1 MNTSKI
7 KILLE
12 AFYNGE
18 TNAEEEQ
25 ILLAYFKGADVDKE
39 LIDEKDI
46 FLAMY
51 QPEPIEVPSSLEEKL
66 NFLIDDLAAKECTL
80 EEKAPQNK
88 KRMLTWVGSIAAGI
102 AVLVSVSL
110 FFNNKT
116 TETTAPTIAQN
127 QEGTNINNL
136 SEADKKALKEAEEAI
151 VLLSSKFNKGV
162 NQLAVVSSNIDKTNE
177 ILNKSFNLKKEK
189 KS

>member
-46 FLAMY
+46 FLVMY

-80 EEKAPQNK
+80 EKKAPQNK
-88 KRMLTWVGSIAAGI
+88 KRKLTWIGSIAAGI
-102 AVLVSVSL
+102 AILVSVSL
-110 FFNNKT
+110 FFNNKPT
-116 TETTAPTIAQN
+116 VTGDPTIAQQKN
-127 QEGTNINNL
+127 ADISNL
-136 SEADKKALKEAEEAI
+136 SEADKKALKEAEDAI

-177 ILNKSFNLKKEK
+177 ILNKSFNRKNEK

>member
-18 TNAEEEQ
+18 TNTNQDQ
-25 ILLAYFKGADVDKE
+25 ILLAYFKGADVDEE
-39 LIDEKDI
+39 LINEKDI

-51 QPEPIEVPSSLEEKL
+51 QSEPIEVPSTLEGKL
-66 NFLIDDLAAKECTL
+66 NLLIDDLAAKECSI
-80 EEKAPQNK
+80 EKKAPQSK
-88 KRMLTWVGSIAAGI
+88 KRTLIWIGSIAAGI

-110 FFNNKT
+110 FFNNNQTAT
-116 TETTAPTIAQN
+116 TIDPAIALQQN
-127 QEGTNINNL
+127 TGTDNL
-136 SEADKKALKEAEEAI
+136 SEADKKALKEAEDAI

-162 NQLAVVSSNIDKTNE
+162 NQLAVVSSNMDKTNE
-177 ILNKSFNLKKEK
+177 ILNKSFNRKNEKE
-189 KS
+189 S